1 MDSFYLPQQ
10 RWTVKIRSSQ
20 TEEKYSS
27 DNRFDA
33 ILDVLWGFRFKE
45 AVSVAVIDN
54 KTGREVGRYHT
65 EEEALIFFK
74 KHYPNSSDFTW
85 QNRHEKTPVYHF
97 SSKEEDVKS
106 EDDLPDII
114 SVVHP

>member
-1 MDSFYLPQQ
+1 MNSIYLRKPK
-10 RWTVKIRSSQ
+10 WTVKIRSLKA
-20 TEEKYSS
+20 EEEYSS

-54 KTGREVGRYHT
+54 KTGHEVACYHT
-65 EEEALIFFK
+65 EEEALTFFK

-85 QNRHEKTPVYHF
+85 RNRHEKTPIYRF
-97 SSKEEDVKS
+97 SSKEGNTELK
-106 EDDLPDII
+106 DDLLDLIL
-114 SVVHP
+114 VVHP